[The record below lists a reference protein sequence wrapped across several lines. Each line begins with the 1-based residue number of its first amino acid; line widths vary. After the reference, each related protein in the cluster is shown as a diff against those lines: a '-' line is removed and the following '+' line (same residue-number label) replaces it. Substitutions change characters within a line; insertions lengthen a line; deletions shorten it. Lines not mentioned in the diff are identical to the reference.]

1 MRIAQARTTAKKVLT
16 LNDIKGVDLSSAP
29 LSVKP
34 TRASYMKNMICKG
47 GVNHKRNGFVQ
58 AAQFLD
64 NEGNGAKINGIYPL
78 SKGEHF
84 AVHAGSELIYYNDDS
99 AYDGDSLSDG
109 VELADEKS
117 QGFYTNGVLYLVSG
131 THLYYYD
138 TKEDDGL
145 LSLFDNGKAYVPTT
159 SIGMTDKEHGSLLE
173 PFEEVNLFSTKR
185 INKLMGQR
193 NEVLT
198 GTGNK
203 DDEGKYTVSEY
214 SHGSSATFYLDG
226 KIDFSKS
233 VTVTADVY
241 IANQYGENYGEK
253 WTMPLTAF
261 WDNDSKVTSNCA
273 VNTVFEFSGEGTVTG
288 ISAIAGMTEKVEA
301 FVEDSSSNTV
311 YKGFQCTI
319 GNIGERGVITFTPAL
334 PSPMLGEDNITVEY
348 SVAKEEPK
356 IKCACEVAL
365 TPKGKQLAIVTEDDV
380 VYYSSPAHGWG
391 YFPDKSYIKSI
402 DNVTAVFDG
411 DGSLVVTS
419 RHESAV
425 ISFNIRESDGITV
438 VPRVNAIY
446 SDVGS
451 ISPYASVNLEG
462 DTLVLTRK
470 GVFGIGPRGVYIRS
484 SAINKE
490 LLKFS
495 EKDFEQAVA
504 CEHDARYYLFI
515 GGVVYIADA
524 RYKVKFHEGER
535 LASSFEYE
543 WWRWELGVPISV
555 LCHNDKMY
563 IGRDDGRVLCLSDG
577 YVDRE
582 VLDLK
587 KDNGDLFESSEYVLY
602 KNNYGIGYC
611 FVFNESITLE
621 GAEIEICNAYKDNSV
636 PQGTIESVT
645 ADAAN
650 DIVTANIRYD
660 SIVEPE
666 TVAEK
671 LCEKKEILIKTS
683 NDIEFEAT
691 VQSVNF
697 NDDGS
702 TTVTVTIPPSVS
714 LFDMPVDAQ
723 AFLKIERERFLLKEG
738 FVNNGKVYF
747 LIEGDSG
754 KVTVLYNYDNMTA
767 KLIWEK
773 PVECELHSAVLN
785 LGSDIKEK
793 VLHELCF
800 VPSIDTTGVVQLGF
814 ETNKNG
820 ALEDVGSF
828 GGLGIVSTPSVSG
841 ELDVGALDF
850 NNFTHDTSFAR
861 TFKKRLHER
870 GVEFVKFKFASKTA
884 DDFSIERLSC
894 IYSYYTR

>member
-1 MRIAQARTTAKKVLT
+1 MRITQARTTAKKVLT

-58 AAQFLD
+58 AAQSFD
-64 NEGNGAKINGIYPL
+64 SEGECQKINGIYPIAF
-78 SKGEHF
+78 GEHF
-84 AVHAGSELIYYNDDS
+84 AVHTGTDLRYCN
-99 AYDGDSLSDG
+99 SDFISQKSILDEG
-109 VELADEKS
+109 TKLADEKS
-117 QGFYTNGVLYLVSG
+117 QGFYVGEELFLRSG
-131 THLYYYD
+131 ECLYYYD
-138 TKEDDGL
+138 TKKEGGKL
-145 LSLFDNGKAYVPTT
+145 LPLFDSDKAYVPTT
-159 SIGMTDKEHGSLLE
+159 SIGITDKDHGALTE
-173 PFEEVNLFSTKR
+173 PFEEVNLFGSKR
-185 INKLMGQR
+185 INKLSGQR
-193 NEVLT
+193 NENLT
-198 GTGNK
+198 GESS
-203 DDEGKYTVSEY
+203 DDNTIYKN
-214 SHGSSATFYLDG
+214 GSSATFYLDG
-226 KIDFSKS
+226 EIDLTKS
-233 VTVTADVY
+233 IKVTVDVY
-241 IANQYGENYGEK
+241 IANQFGENYGEK
-253 WTMPLTAF
+253 WTMPLNAF
-261 WDNDSKVTSNCA
+261 WGSDRYVASNCA
-273 VNTVFEFSGEGTVTG
+273 VNTVFEFDGTSDGTVEGKSTLVSNG
-288 ISAIAGMTEKVEA
+288 VSATVEA
-301 FVEDSSSNTV
+301 FVEDSSSNTNV
-311 YKGFQCTI
+311 GKFKCTI

-334 PSPMLGEDNITVEY
+334 PSPVIGEDNITVEY
-348 SVAKEEPK
+348 SVAKEAPK

-365 TPKGKQLAIVTEDDV
+365 TAKGKQLAIVTEDDV

-402 DNVTAVFDG
+402 NNVTAVFDG
-411 DGSLVVTS
+411 DGTLVVTS

-425 ISFNIRESDGITV
+425 ISFNIRESDGLVV

-446 SDVGS
+446 SDIGS

-462 DTLVLTRK
+462 DTLILTRK

-535 LASSFEYE
+535 LASSYEYE

-582 VLDLK
+582 ELELK
-587 KDNGDLFESSEYVLY
+587 DGEEYNLLENGV
-602 KNNYGIGYC
+602 GIGYA
-611 FVFNESITLE
+611 FAFDEDIDLT
-621 GAEIEICNAYKDNSV
+621 GAEIEICNAFKDNGIPS
-636 PQGTIESVT
+636 GYIESVNIDT
-645 ADAAN
+645 TN
-650 DIVTANIRYD
+650 SVVTANIIYD
-660 SIVEPE
+660 PDATLSILEKICEQKEISIMTSNGAKFESIV
-666 TVAEK
+666 K
-671 LCEKKEILIKTS
+671 SI
-683 NDIEFEAT
+683 
-691 VQSVNF
+691 NF
-697 NDDGS
+697 GEDES
-702 TTVTVTIPPSVS
+702 AIVTVTV
-714 LFDMPVDAQ
+714 PVDSPKFETPTVANI
-723 AFLKIERERFLLKEG
+723 FVKVTCERFLLKEG
-738 FVNNGKVYF
+738 QAGNEKKYF
-747 LIEGDSG
+747 LVEKKDSQ
-754 KVTVLYNYDNMTA
+754 KEFDEVAVLYNYDEMTA

-785 LGSDIKEK
+785 LGSDVKEK

-820 ALEDVGSF
+820 ALDDVGSF

-870 GVEFVKFKFASKTA
+870 GVEFVKFKLASKTA
-884 DDFSIERLSC
+884 DGFSIERLSC

>member
-1 MRIAQARTTAKKVLT
+1 MRITQARTTAKKVLT

-64 NEGNGAKINGIYPL
+64 IEGNGAKINGIYPL

-261 WDNDSKVTSNCA
+261 WDGDSKVTSNCA

-356 IKCACEVAL
+356 IKCACEMTIAAYN
-365 TPKGKQLAIVTEDDV
+365 KQLAIVTEDDM

-425 ISFNIRESDGITV
+425 ISFNIRESDGLVV

-535 LASSFEYE
+535 LASSFQYE

-563 IGRDDGRVLCLSDG
+563 IGRDDGRVLRLSDG

-582 VLDLK
+582 VLELK
-587 KDNGDLFESSEYVLY
+587 KDKGDLFENGEYTFDGENLVLNNEIKTDGAYIELKNFWKNMPGVKNGFISSIDKDGCRVTIKYDD
-602 KNNYGIGYC
+602 
-611 FVFNESITLE
+611 ESF
-621 GAEIEICNAYKDNSV
+621 
-636 PQGTIESVT
+636 
-645 ADAAN
+645 
-650 DIVTANIRYD
+650 
-660 SIVEPE
+660 
-666 TVAEK
+666 EK
-671 LCEKKEILIKTS
+671 LISNELLYNGCLIELTLLDTESKYSLQVFTLDSLNCSVHIITSSFDMETLSVCVGRGVSICPYVEKEIFTLSSVDDSYNLIDIYGEKTTLS
-683 NDIEFEAT
+683 EFET
-691 VQSVNF
+691 
-697 NDDGS
+697 
-702 TTVTVTIPPSVS
+702 
-714 LFDMPVDAQ
+714 
-723 AFLKIERERFLLKEG
+723 
-738 FVNNGKVYF
+738 
-747 LIEGDSG
+747 
-754 KVTVLYNYDNMTA
+754 MTA
-767 KLIWEK
+767 KLTYDK

-828 GGLGIVSTPSVSG
+828 GGIGIVSTPSVSG

-870 GVEFVKFKFASKTA
+870 GVEFVKFKLASKTA